1 MRVLFFID
9 KTEIKLKKFYIFFDR
24 KKIVK
29 K

>member
-1 MRVLFFID
+1 MKVLFFMD
-9 KTEIKLKKFYIFFDR
+9 ETEIKLKKFYIFFDR

>member
-1 MRVLFFID
+1 MRKQFFMD
-9 KTEIKLKKFYIFFDR
+9 ETEIKLKKFYIFFNR